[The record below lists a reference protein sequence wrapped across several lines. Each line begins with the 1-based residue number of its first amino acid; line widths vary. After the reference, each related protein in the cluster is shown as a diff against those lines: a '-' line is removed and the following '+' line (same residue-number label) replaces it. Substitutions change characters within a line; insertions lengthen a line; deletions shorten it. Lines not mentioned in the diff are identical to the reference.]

1 MALRKRYGR
10 WSYRF
15 KVDGKEYSG
24 TTDLA
29 ATTQNESR
37 AREIEAEHRL
47 ALVEGRRPTRRIVV
61 REFCDAADSFLQ
73 WAEIEYRAHPNSYKR
88 IKTSFASAKLFFLR
102 EPVSLLNE
110 QRIEAY
116 KVHRISE
123 HEVRDITLRHD
134 LHALSTFFG
143 YAIKQRWARENPI
156 RNVSIPSDEDAT
168 RIYVISPKEEKH
180 YFKLAAKSQDL
191 WDLGRLML
199 NQGMRPEE
207 VVALARTDIDL
218 AAGQLH
224 VGKGKTKAA
233 RRTLDLT
240 SESRN
245 ILARRLQRDSKWV
258 FPSPKK
264 PGRHISRMNSAHD
277 RLCEKSE
284 EGGTIIP
291 FVIYDL
297 RHTFATRMAQAGV
310 DLATLAAIL
319 GHNSLRIV
327 QKYVH
332 PTAEHK
338 RRAMQ
343 TYERSLAEIAE
354 ASKEESEKRTQ

>member
-24 TTDLA
+24 TTDLD

-37 AREIEAEHRL
+37 AKDIEAEHRL
-47 ALVEGRRPTRRIVV
+47 ALVEGRHPTRKIIV
-61 REFCDAADSFLQ
+61 REFIDAAKSFLK
-73 WAEIEYRAHPNSYKR
+73 WAEVEYRAHPNSYKR
-88 IKTSFASAKLFFLR
+88 IKTSFASAKLFFR
-102 EPVSLLNE
+102 KEPVSLINE

-116 KVHRISE
+116 KVYRIAD
-123 HEVRDITLRHD
+123 HEVRGITLRHD
-134 LHALSTFFG
+134 LHALSTFFE

-156 RNVSIPSDEDAT
+156 RNVSIPSDEDAN
-168 RIYVISPKEEKH
+168 RIYVISLKEEKH
-180 YFKLAAKSQDL
+180 YFNLAAKNQDL
-191 WDLGRLML
+191 SDLGRLML

-207 VVALARTDIDL
+207 VLAMPRTDVDL

-224 VGKGKTKAA
+224 ISKGKTKAA

-240 SESRN
+240 RESRS
-245 ILARRLQRDSKWV
+245 ILARRLQTDSKWL

-264 PGRHISRMNSAHD
+264 PGRHIFRLNSAHD

-284 EGGTIIP
+284 KQGTIIP
-291 FVIYDL
+291 FVLYDF
-297 RHTFATRMAQAGV
+297 RHTFATRMAQAGI

-319 GHNSLRIV
+319 GHSSLRVV

-332 PTAEHK
+332 PTADHK
-338 RRAMQ
+338 RRAMK
-343 TYERSLAEIAE
+343 TYEQSLAEMAE
-354 ASKEESEKRTQ
+354 ASKEESEKHTH

>member
-10 WSYRF
+10 WNYRF

-37 AREIEAEHRL
+37 AKEIEAEHRL
-47 ALVEGRRPTRRIVV
+47 ALVEGRHPTRRIVV
-61 REFCDAADSFLQ
+61 REFGDAADSFLQ
-73 WAEIEYRAHPNSYKR
+73 WAEVEYRAHPNSYKR
-88 IKTSFASAKLFFLR
+88 IKTSFASAKLFFGR
-102 EPVSLLNE
+102 EPVSLINE

-116 KVHRISE
+116 KFHRISE
-123 HEVRDITLRHD
+123 HKVRDITLRHD

-168 RIYVISPKEEKH
+168 RIYVISAKEEKH
-180 YFKLAAKSQDL
+180 YFKLAAKNQDL
-191 WDLGRLML
+191 WDLGRLIL

-207 VVALARTDIDL
+207 LLALPGPDVDL
-218 AAGQLH
+218 FAGQ
-224 VGKGKTKAA
+224 VRVRKGKTKAA

-240 SESRN
+240 TESRS
-245 ILARRLQRDSKWV
+245 ILARRLQKDPKWV

-264 PGRHISRMNSAHD
+264 PGQHIRRMNSAHD
-277 RLCEKSE
+277 RLCERSE
-284 EGGTIIP
+284 QTGTAIP
-291 FVIYDL
+291 FVLYDF

-310 DLATLAAIL
+310 DLATIAAIL
-319 GHNSLRIV
+319 GHSSLRIV

-338 RRAMQ
+338 RHAMQ
-343 TYERSLAEIAE
+343 TYEQSLAEIAE
-354 ASKEESEKRTQ
+354 TSKEESEKQMQ